1 MPRPAPRVAP
11 ATSAILPVN
20 SFATSP
26 VDIFATLPVDI
37 LASLPGDTL
46 RTAMSLMGEG
56 VAGGADVEGVRV
68 DDGRGGGDVGLRD
81 AVLPGEMVLVPE
93 GPEVAEHHR
102 CAGEHVAEAAPQ
114 ELARVG
120 ERAVEAD
127 DGEAAKL
134 HSRSGSR
141 KSGEQE
147 KILRIEQV
155 KGSEIDDGVHFFED
169 DLAAQRAEEAEESG
183 GGEREKESVE
193 HAGSA
198 AFGEI
203 GDGHERGLRMRTIVE
218 GGREVELGLDADFH
232 ALGLALARGRP
243 LARAIAHFFIMEG
256 ELGREGQPGLMFT
269 GLQTAAAGAVFEQA
283 SADFAAPF
291 GLGGCGGGA
300 DGYRLM

>member
-1 MPRPAPRVAP
+1 MPRPPAAVTSSAVSSMVSGRPGVGCRPRVRRRELRPVQYTVPPASPRATAMPRPAPRVAP

-20 SFATSP
+20 S
-26 VDIFATLPVDI
+26 FATLPVDI

-155 KGSEIDDGVHFFED
+155 E
-169 DLAAQRAEEAEESG
+169 
-183 GGEREKESVE
+183 
-193 HAGSA
+193 GSA
-198 AFGEI
+198 I
-203 GDGHERGLRMRTIVE
+203 
-218 GGREVELGLDADFH
+218 
-232 ALGLALARGRP
+232 
-243 LARAIAHFFIMEG
+243 
-256 ELGREGQPGLMFT
+256 
-269 GLQTAAAGAVFEQA
+269 
-283 SADFAAPF
+283 
-291 GLGGCGGGA
+291 
-300 DGYRLM
+300 